1 MAPYVPLTDIEPLNV
16 KGCICGSTN
25 LLFESKMNEWYEF
38 CGSVAKKKVLYEK
51 EIKLE
56 SPESTFIESIIESI
70 KKGKSEE
77 EIREE
82 FQNFTISFLSSV
94 IYSKFNSSMQEEISV
109 SFLSTKKKKN
119 F

>member
-1 MAPYVPLTDIEPLNV
+1 MAPYVPLTDVEPLKV

-25 LLFESKMNEWYEF
+25 LLFESKMNDWYQF

-56 SPESTFIESIIESI
+56 NPELNFIEGVLESI

-77 EIREE
+77 EVREDFE
-82 FQNFTISFLSSV
+82 NFTISFLSSV
-94 IYSKFNSSMQEEISV
+94 LFSKFHSSMQEDISV
-109 SFLSTKKKKN
+109 SNLVLIYF
-119 F
+119 

>member
-1 MAPYVPLTDIEPLNV
+1 MAPYVPLTDIEPLKV

-25 LLFESKMNEWYEF
+25 LLFESKMNDWYQY

-56 SPESTFIESIIESI
+56 SSELNFIEGVLESI

-77 EIREE
+77 EVREDFE
-82 FQNFTISFLSSV
+82 NYTISFLSSV
-94 IYSKFNSSMQEEISV
+94 LYSKFNSSTHEEISV
-109 SFLSTKKKKN
+109 SKL
-119 F
+119 